1 MTHDSQPDT
10 ICNMTALKDY
20 FAHLI
25 PQVEAEMRD
34 VVNATISHNIQQPKW
49 FNVMLNYHLGFA
61 DAHGNPTQI
70 NAGKRIRPMLVLLA
84 CEACGGDIRTALP
97 AATAVELLHNFSLIH
112 DDIEDGDELRRGRLT
127 LWKQWNVAQAINAG
141 DAMFAQAHLALQRL
155 ADCGIPAERVVCAL
169 RAFDA
174 MCVHLTIGQH
184 LDMSFETRADVTAAE
199 YMAMIEGKTAALIKA
214 CCQIGAIVAGADD
227 ARIEVLGEF
236 GRGVGLSFQLQD
248 DVLGIWGDPAKT
260 GKQDSDLAHGKKTLP
275 VLFAA
280 EHDARVREMYFATKN
295 TKLNEDEINQLKQMI
310 EAAGGRAH
318 TEQAAEAAYANAM
331 ESWESATLSNKAGQ
345 ALRELGQGLLG
356 RSA

>member
-1 MTHDSQPDT
+1 
-10 ICNMTALKDY
+10 MTATTSLKDY
-20 FAHLI
+20 FAQLI
-25 PQVEAEMRD
+25 PLVEAQMHD
-34 VVNATISHNIQQPKW
+34 VVNAPVLHNIQQPKW

-61 DAHGNPTQI
+61 DAQGNPAQI

-84 CEACGGDIRTALP
+84 CEACGGDAHTALP
-97 AATAVELLHNFSLIH
+97 AAAAVELLHNFSLIH

-127 LWKQWNVAQAINAG
+127 VWKQWNVAQAINAG

-155 ADCGIPAERVVCAL
+155 VDCGVPAARVVQAL

-199 YMAMIEGKTAALIKA
+199 YMAMIEGKTAALVKA
-214 CCQIGAIVAGADD
+214 CCEIGAIVAGADE
-227 ARIEVLGEF
+227 ARIEALGEF

-280 EHDARVREMYFATKN
+280 EHDARVRELYFAKYA
-295 TKLNEDEINQLKQMI
+295 KLHEDEINQLKQLI

-318 TEQAAEAAYANAM
+318 TEQAAEAAYANSM
-331 ESWESATLSNKAGQ
+331 ESWESADLSNKAGQ
-345 ALRELGQGLLG
+345 ALRELAQSLLG
-356 RSA
+356 RSS